1 LPPWLPSG
9 NSSSSRLATIMADGI
24 NSRSYLAT
32 SPGKSS
38 RHFLFHVLRI
48 MFQPKSEK

>member
-1 LPPWLPSG
+1 LSSWLPSG
-9 NSSSSRLATIMADGI
+9 NSRLGTIMADGV
-24 NSRSYLAT
+24 NNRSYLAT

-38 RHFLFHVLRI
+38 RHFLFHILKI